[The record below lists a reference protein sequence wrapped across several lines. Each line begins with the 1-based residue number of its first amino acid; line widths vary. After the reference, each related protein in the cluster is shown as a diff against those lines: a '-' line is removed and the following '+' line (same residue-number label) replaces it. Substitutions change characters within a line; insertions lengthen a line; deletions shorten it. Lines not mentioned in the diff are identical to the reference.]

1 MLNSFSRK
9 DAHMVNLTAVTAR
22 AGYKLYLEY
31 DDGVSGEADLSHLAG
46 KGVFAAWNDP
56 DVFEAVSLGAHG
68 EIRWTDELEICAD
81 AMYLTITGKD
91 TEEVFPNL
99 KAPADS

>member
-1 MLNSFSRK
+1 
-9 DAHMVNLTAVTAR
+9 MVKLTAVTAR
-22 AGYKLYLEY
+22 PGYKLYLQY

-56 DVFEAVSLGAHG
+56 NVFEAVTLGAHG
-68 EIRWTDELEICAD
+68 EIRWTDELEICAH

-99 KAPADS
+99 KVPADA